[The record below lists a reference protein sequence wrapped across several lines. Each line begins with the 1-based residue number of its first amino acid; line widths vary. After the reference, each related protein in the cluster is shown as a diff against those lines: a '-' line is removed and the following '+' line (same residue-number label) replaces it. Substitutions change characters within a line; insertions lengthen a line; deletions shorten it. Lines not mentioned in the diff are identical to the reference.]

1 MSESNRPTPA
11 PQNREMSSCLEQSTR
26 QGLWFKLGVTWLVMI
41 TIACFWLPG
50 RTSQDLVSIAVMPQV
65 PVEGKPIIAT
75 FKLVN
80 PSFRSTSVS
89 YQFYANGK
97 LVEDGETRLAPGSS
111 KAFAYLYENQI
122 KLGDQVSFLV
132 KTRSEEVTSE
142 KAISVPQYPP
152 QVWSSFVSFASF
164 STSVMGSMASTAYY
178 ESTFGAD
185 AVNVGSVVAMVLIA
199 LLAFRELTPR
209 ARSGDAKVATLVRL
223 ATRFNLVTWILIVIF
238 LGLIYTRVMLILY
251 F

>member
-1 MSESNRPTPA
+1 M
-11 PQNREMSSCLEQSTR
+11 
-26 QGLWFKLGVTWLVMI
+26 GVTWLVMI
-41 TIACFWLPG
+41 TIACFWLQG
-50 RTSQDLVSIAVMPQV
+50 RTSQDSVSMAVMPQA

-75 FKLVN
+75 FKLAN
-80 PSFRSTSVS
+80 PSFQSTSIF

-111 KAFAYLYENQI
+111 KAFTYLYENHL
-122 KLGDQVSFLV
+122 KLGDQVHFLV
-132 KTRSEEVTSE
+132 KTRSEEGASE
-142 KAISVPQYPP
+142 KAISAPQYPP

-178 ESTFGAD
+178 ESTFGRD
-185 AVNVGSVVAMVLIA
+185 AVNVGLVTTIVLMA

-209 ARSGDAKVATLVRL
+209 PKSGNATFGAAVRL
-223 ATRFNLVTWILIVIF
+223 AIRFKTVTWVLLIIF
-238 LGLIYTRVMLILY
+238 LALIYTRVMLILY